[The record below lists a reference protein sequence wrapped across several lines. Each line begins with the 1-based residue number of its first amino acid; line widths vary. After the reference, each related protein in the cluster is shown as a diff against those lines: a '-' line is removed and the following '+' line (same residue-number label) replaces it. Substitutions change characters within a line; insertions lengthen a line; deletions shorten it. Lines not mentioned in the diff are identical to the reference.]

1 MYDDIEADFWKEH
14 FSHVL
19 HKNMV
24 RIDAEKLTFDNA
36 AGIIEGFKSRHPDL
50 KPDVS
55 FNSSYVTFELFITQS
70 IKLRLYI
77 QNQVKGSLM
86 QFDGGD
92 YVKLVDAR
100 FPYNP
105 FPEIEE
111 FLSHMGEYLSELEN
125 LLDKT
130 VHSRKQMMVAEQFI
144 RANISRK
151 FRNRSE
157 ITWKLEQSGHSFIL
171 SMDKDNNRTM
181 HLISIDDFMKDIEN
195 L

>member
-50 KPDVS
+50 TPDVN
-55 FNSSYVTFELFITQS
+55 FNSSYVTFELFITQE

-86 QFDGGD
+86 QYDEGD

-111 FLSHMGEYLSELEN
+111 FLSHMEEYLSELDA
-125 LLDKT
+125 LVTKA
-130 VHSRKQMMVAEQFI
+130 VHSRKQMKVAEQFI
-144 RANISRK
+144 RAALNKK
-151 FRNRSE
+151 FKNNPD
-157 ITWKLEQSGHSFIL
+157 IVWKLEQSGPKFIL
-171 SMDKDNNRTM
+171 SVDQDDNRKM
-181 HLISIDDFMKDIEN
+181 HLISITDFVKDIEN
-195 L
+195 V

>member
-1 MYDDIEADFWKEH
+1 M
-14 FSHVL
+14 
-19 HKNMV
+19 
-24 RIDAEKLTFDNA
+24 
-36 AGIIEGFKSRHPDL
+36 
-50 KPDVS
+50 S

-111 FLSHMGEYLSELEN
+111 FLSHLGEYLSELEN

-130 VHSRKQMMVAEQFI
+130 VHSRKQMKVAEQFI
-144 RANISRK
+144 RANINRK
-151 FRNRSE
+151 FKNRPE
-157 ITWKLEQSGHSFIL
+157 IIWKLEQSGHSFIL
-171 SMDKDNNRTM
+171 SIDKDNNRTM
-181 HLISIDDFMKDIEN
+181 HLISLDDFMKDIEN
-195 L
+195 F

>member
-50 KPDVS
+50 TPDVN
-55 FNSSYVTFELFITQS
+55 FNSSYVTFELFITQE

-86 QFDGGD
+86 QYDEGD

-111 FLSHMGEYLSELEN
+111 FLSHMEEYLSELDA
-125 LLDKT
+125 LVTKT
-130 VHSRKQMMVAEQFI
+130 VHSRKQMKVAEQFI
-144 RANISRK
+144 RAALNKK
-151 FRNRSE
+151 FKNNPD
-157 ITWKLEQSGHSFIL
+157 IVFKLEQSGPKFIL
-171 SMDKDNNRTM
+171 SIDKDDNRTM
-181 HLISIDDFMKDIEN
+181 HLISITDFVKDIEN
-195 L
+195 I

>member
-50 KPDVS
+50 KPDVN
-55 FNSSYVTFELFITQS
+55 FNPTYVTFEIFITPE

-77 QNQVKGSLM
+77 QNQVKGSLL
-86 QFDGGD
+86 QFDEGD

-111 FLSHMGEYLSELEN
+111 FLSHMEEYLQELDEKVN
-125 LLDKT
+125 KA
-130 VHSRKQMMVAEQFI
+130 VHSKKQMKVCEQFI
-144 RANISRK
+144 RAKLQKK
-151 FRNRSE
+151 FKGSPE
-157 ITWKLEQSGHSFIL
+157 VLWKLEQSDLSFIL
-171 SMDKDNNRTM
+171 SIDKDNNRTL
-181 HLISIDDFMKDIEN
+181 HLISVANYAEDIEN